1 MPDWKERRAIAQDT
15 LARVESIV
23 ASTPGASLD
32 STFVDSQLPA
42 LDLDACPGYEGTDI
56 HVVNLDSFSAAR
68 NIARSVD
75 EDCNGKI
82 AVLNLASDQVPGGG
96 WEVSLSTTQVY
107 FITKVVP
114 DRLMTLVGG
123 GTLLLVHPL
132 PYAQEVILP
141 MAKHRTRLR
150 RRDLFSQHRHF

>member
-32 STFVDSQLPA
+32 STCIDSQLPA

-68 NIARSVD
+68 NISRSISK
-75 EDCNGKI
+75 DCNGKI

-96 WEVSLSTTQVY
+96 WEVSLGTTQVS
-107 FITKVVP
+107 F
-114 DRLMTLVGG
+114 
-123 GTLLLVHPL
+123 HHHHQNC
-132 PYAQEVILP
+132 A
-141 MAKHRTRLR
+141 
-150 RRDLFSQHRHF
+150 